1 MMGLLAALAV
11 SMVSWA
17 QEPFTVKV
25 WPDGPAEDN
34 GITADEKMTKEG
46 RVLNARTAELFVY
59 LPTPEKNTGAAVV
72 ICPGGG
78 YARQAMQHE
87 GVLFA
92 RMLAEKG
99 VAGIILKYRLP
110 NGHHAVPLAD
120 AQESM
125 RIVRANAADWGIDPG
140 KVGIAGFSA
149 GGHLASTLGTHCAS
163 TCRPDFM
170 LLFYP
175 VVTMG
180 EYTHK
185 GSRDNLLGNQK
196 NNADLIALYSNE
208 LQVSEDTPPALF
220 LLSDDDKSVPPAN
233 SIQMYSVM
241 KEKGISSSMYI
252 FPEGGHG
259 WGCRPTFSYYD
270 LWPTLMWRWLQ
281 KQGILPSDKG

>member
-125 RIVRANAADWGIDPG
+125 RIVRANAADWGRQIHD
-140 KVGIAGFSA
+140 V
-149 GGHLASTLGTHCAS
+149 L
-163 TCRPDFM
+163 R
-170 LLFYP
+170 
-175 VVTMG
+175 
-180 EYTHK
+180 
-185 GSRDNLLGNQK
+185 NQK
-196 NNADLIALYSNE
+196 CKILCIN
-208 LQVSEDTPPALF
+208 DTENIGDF
-220 LLSDDDKSVPPAN
+220 R
-233 SIQMYSVM
+233 Q
-241 KEKGISSSMYI
+241 
-252 FPEGGHG
+252 
-259 WGCRPTFSYYD
+259 
-270 LWPTLMWRWLQ
+270 Q
-281 KQGILPSDKG
+281 KRNIKDSFESILPEKSAFELSYKDSGGMYDKKCD

>member
-59 LPTPEKNTGAAVV
+59 LPAPEKNTGAAVV

-99 VAGIILKYRLP
+99 IAGIILKYRLP

-125 RIVRANAADWGIDPG
+125 RIVRANAADWGGYRGVFGRRAFGVDARYALRLDMSSRFYVAFLSG
-140 KVGIAGFSA
+140 RND
-149 GGHLASTLGTHCAS
+149 GGVYA
-163 TCRPDFM
+163 
-170 LLFYP
+170 
-175 VVTMG
+175 
-180 EYTHK
+180 
-185 GSRDNLLGNQK
+185 
-196 NNADLIALYSNE
+196 
-208 LQVSEDTPPALF
+208 
-220 LLSDDDKSVPPAN
+220 
-233 SIQMYSVM
+233 
-241 KEKGISSSMYI
+241 
-252 FPEGGHG
+252 
-259 WGCRPTFSYYD
+259 
-270 LWPTLMWRWLQ
+270 
-281 KQGILPSDKG
+281 

>member
-92 RMLAEKG
+92 
-99 VAGIILKYRLP
+99 
-110 NGHHAVPLAD
+110 
-120 AQESM
+120 
-125 RIVRANAADWGIDPG
+125 
-140 KVGIAGFSA
+140 
-149 GGHLASTLGTHCAS
+149 
-163 TCRPDFM
+163 
-170 LLFYP
+170 
-175 VVTMG
+175 
-180 EYTHK
+180 
-185 GSRDNLLGNQK
+185 
-196 NNADLIALYSNE
+196 
-208 LQVSEDTPPALF
+208 
-220 LLSDDDKSVPPAN
+220 
-233 SIQMYSVM
+233 
-241 KEKGISSSMYI
+241 
-252 FPEGGHG
+252 
-259 WGCRPTFSYYD
+259 
-270 LWPTLMWRWLQ
+270 
-281 KQGILPSDKG
+281 

>member
-140 KVGIAGFSA
+140 KDA
-149 GGHLASTLGTHCAS
+149 
-163 TCRPDFM
+163 RP
-170 LLFYP
+170 
-175 VVTMG
+175 G
-180 EYTHK
+180 AR
-185 GSRDNLLGNQK
+185 S
-196 NNADLIALYSNE
+196 
-208 LQVSEDTPPALF
+208 
-220 LLSDDDKSVPPAN
+220 
-233 SIQMYSVM
+233 
-241 KEKGISSSMYI
+241 
-252 FPEGGHG
+252 
-259 WGCRPTFSYYD
+259 
-270 LWPTLMWRWLQ
+270 
-281 KQGILPSDKG
+281 